1 MLHVD
6 LEQAA
11 DRLLLEPLARV
22 ARIGPGP
29 GGELVG
35 GGGSVIGEGPIPAQA
50 LAEVDAGD
58 VEARDGGGED
68 ALDERVGGG
77 GQGRPPWIMS
87 RGPGRARRGSAARS
101 TSVATPTRNATLF
114 GTTIAALPSA
124 SP

>member
-1 MLHVD
+1 MLPVD

-35 GGGSVIGEGPIPAQA
+35 CGGSVIGEGPIPAQTV
-50 LAEVDAGD
+50 AEIDAGD

-68 ALDERVGGG
+68 ALDERVGSG
-77 GQGRPPWIMS
+77 GQASSSLDHVARS
-87 RGPGRARRGSAARS
+87 GPGASRNRSAM
-101 TSVATPTRNATLF
+101 TIVATPTRNATLF